1 MGARDIVFFVG
12 DVLYD
17 DTLQDIGVLLECFDS
32 HREYVGYPPSDVS
45 VWRIWW
51 ITAGEEK
58 YSEFGL
64 QNLVD
69 MGIFMCYSIVP
80 ESIFYNIDMS
90 NKENFGK

>member
-32 HREYVGYPPSDVS
+32 HREYEGYPPSDVS

-58 YSEFGL
+58 YGEFGL

-69 MGIFMCYSIVP
+69 MGIFTCYSIVP
-80 ESIFYNIDMS
+80 ESMFYNIDMS